1 MDIATVQLL
10 GVLLFA
16 AITMS
21 IAAFALHRGSV
32 AFASTLLW
40 LVVAIW
46 NFAESSGAWNIYMIL
61 GFVGIVMMIVMP
73 IEAMFLN
80 KGEEA
85 ATDKL
90 EETSAMQQA
99 LEEMD
104 AKNKDIA
111 KRRSKGMY

>member
-1 MDIATVQLL
+1 MDTATVLLL

-16 AITMS
+16 AIVMS
-21 IAAFALHRGSV
+21 IASFVTHRGSV
-32 AFASTLLW
+32 AFVSVLFW
-40 LVVAIW
+40 LVVVIW
-46 NFAESSGAWNIYMIL
+46 NFIEAAGTWNIYMIL
-61 GFVGIVMMIVMP
+61 GFAGIVMMIVMP

-90 EETSAMQQA
+90 EEKSAMQQA

-104 AKNKDIA
+104 AKNKSIA
-111 KRRSKGMY
+111 ERRSKWS

>member
-1 MDIATVQLL
+1 MDTATVLLL

-16 AITMS
+16 AIVMS
-21 IAAFALHRGSV
+21 IASFVTHRGSV
-32 AFASTLLW
+32 AFVSVLFW
-40 LVVAIW
+40 LVVVIW
-46 NFAESSGAWNIYMIL
+46 NFIEAAGTWNIYMIL
-61 GFVGIVMMIVMP
+61 GFAGIVMMIVMP

-90 EETSAMQQA
+90 EEKSAMQQA

-104 AKNKDIA
+104 AKNKSISE
-111 KRRSKGMY
+111 RRSKWS

>member
-1 MDIATVQLL
+1 MDVGTVQLL

-21 IAAFALHRGSV
+21 IAAFVLHRGSV
-32 AFASTLLW
+32 AFASVLLW

-46 NFAESSGAWNIYMIL
+46 NFTEAAGVWNIYMIL
-61 GFVGIVMMIVMP
+61 GFVGVVMMLVMP

-90 EETSAMQQA
+90 EEANAMQQA
-99 LEEMD
+99 LDEMD
-104 AKNKDIA
+104 AKNKSIA
-111 KRRSKGMY
+111 EKRTRGLF

>member
-1 MDIATVQLL
+1 MDTATVLLL

-16 AITMS
+16 AIVMS
-21 IAAFALHRGSV
+21 IASFVTHRGSV
-32 AFASTLLW
+32 AFVSVLFW
-40 LVVAIW
+40 LVVVIW
-46 NFAESSGAWNIYMIL
+46 NFIEAAGTWNIYMIL
-61 GFVGIVMMIVMP
+61 GFAGIVMMIVMP

-90 EETSAMQQA
+90 EEKSAMQQA

-104 AKNKDIA
+104 AKNKSIA
-111 KRRSKGMY
+111 EKRSKWS